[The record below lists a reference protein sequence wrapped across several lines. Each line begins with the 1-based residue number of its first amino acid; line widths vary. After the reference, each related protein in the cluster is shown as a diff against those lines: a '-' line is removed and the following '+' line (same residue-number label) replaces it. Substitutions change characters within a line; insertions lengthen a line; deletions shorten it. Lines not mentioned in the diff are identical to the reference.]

1 MANQKNNRKDRNKS
15 HIPFRLNLL
24 FFIIFLL
31 FVALILR
38 SGFLQIIQGEEFQAE
53 VERTESTVIRGNV
66 PRGEMYD
73 AKLRPLVANE
83 AKNTIMYTRGSST
96 KTENMAQVAYNLAY
110 LIEIPHA
117 SPFQG
122 KNNDLSVRD
131 LKDYFYATND
141 ELMDDRITA
150 YLEETDLSS
159 SELSYGDS
167 LELISEAE
175 IMGYSDHELK
185 AAAIF
190 TKMNSAYALS
200 TINVKNQQVTEEE
213 IAKVSENSLLLPG
226 VSTGTDWSRMY
237 PQGDTLS
244 SVLGNVTT
252 EEQGVPEAYVN
263 DYLAKGYSRNDR
275 VGSSQ
280 LESEYESVLR
290 GSKSR
295 ARTETDSSGDI
306 LSQEMIYSGNKGH
319 NLILTI
325 DMDFQEKVDQIVLDV
340 LGNRRGLNNSVYAV
354 ALNPK
359 NGNVLAMSGK
369 HVVDGEV
376 RDNTLG
382 VIQNAFEMGSS
393 VKAATV
399 LSGYMD
405 GVITVDDNT
414 MVDTPLKISG
424 SNNISSVFNRSGS
437 VAVNDMQALQY
448 SSNVYMAKIAMRM
461 GGYYDYQQDQSLTL
475 QVLPTLNKL
484 RGYFRQ
490 FGLGGPTGIDL
501 PGESTGQTGATPD
514 GGNLLFNTFGQYDTY
529 TPMQL
534 AQYSSVIANGGTRFA
549 PRVVSE
555 IRETNPETGEVGRLV
570 QNVEPKIMNTINVSE
585 QEMERARN
593 GFNLLINGDYGAA
606 PGIFSGTSYQAAG
619 KTGTAQASY
628 WGENEALRGTS
639 VTNTTFVGFA
649 PYDDPE
655 IAIAVAIPYLPSTNT
670 GRDNLLMSRQI
681 FDAYFEEGNY
691 APDNTEAEE
700 ENTEEENT
708 EEN

>member
-1 MANQKNNRKDRNKS
+1 MPSQKNNRKDRNKS

-38 SGFLQIIQGEEFQAE
+38 SGFLQIIQGEEFTAE

-66 PRGEMYD
+66 PRGEIYD
-73 AKLRPLVANE
+73 AKLRSLVSNE
-83 AKNTIMYTRGSST
+83 AKNTIMYTRGSNT
-96 KTENMAQVAYNLAY
+96 KTENMAQIAHNLAY

-122 KNNDLSVRD
+122 EDNDLSIRD
-131 LKDYFYATND
+131 LKDYFYATNN
-141 ELMDDRITA
+141 ELMDDRIEA
-150 YLEETDLSS
+150 HLEETGISASD
-159 SELSYGDS
+159 LSYGDS

-175 IMGYSDHELK
+175 IMDYSDHELK
-185 AAAIF
+185 AVAIF

-200 TINVKNQQVTEEE
+200 TVNIKNQEVSEEE

-226 VSTGTDWSRMY
+226 VSTGTDWNRIY
-237 PQGDTLS
+237 PQGNALS
-244 SVLGNVTT
+244 SVLGSVTT
-252 EEQGVPEAYVN
+252 EEQGVPEARVN

-280 LESEYESVLR
+280 LEAEYENVLR

-295 ARTETDSSGDI
+295 ARTETDNSGDI
-306 LSQEMIYSGNKGH
+306 LSQEEIYSGNKGH

-340 LGNRRGLNNSVYAV
+340 LNNRRGLNNSVYAV

-369 HVVDGEV
+369 RVVDGEV
-376 RDNTLG
+376 QDHTLG

-405 GVITVDDNT
+405 GVISVDNNT
-414 MVDTPLKISG
+414 MIDTPLRILG

-437 VAVNDMQALQY
+437 VAVNDMRALQY

-461 GGYYDYQQDQSLTL
+461 GGYYNYQQNRTL
-475 QVLPTLNKL
+475 PIDVDATIGKL

-490 FGLGGPTGIDL
+490 FGLGSETGIDL
-501 PGESTGQTGATPD
+501 PGESTGQTGANPD
-514 GGNLLFNTFGQYDTY
+514 GGSVMFNTFGQYDTY

-549 PRVVSE
+549 PRLVSE

-570 QNVEPKIMNTINVSE
+570 QDVEPKIMNTIDVTP

-593 GFNLLINGDYGAA
+593 GFNLVVNGNYGAA

-628 WGENEALRGTS
+628 WSENEDLRGTS

-655 IAIAVAIPYLPSTNT
+655 IAIAVAIPYLPNTNT

-681 FDAYFEEGNY
+681 FDAYFQEGRY
-691 APDNTEAEE
+691 AENNTEDTDEDETE
-700 ENTEEENT
+700 ENTEE
-708 EEN
+708 